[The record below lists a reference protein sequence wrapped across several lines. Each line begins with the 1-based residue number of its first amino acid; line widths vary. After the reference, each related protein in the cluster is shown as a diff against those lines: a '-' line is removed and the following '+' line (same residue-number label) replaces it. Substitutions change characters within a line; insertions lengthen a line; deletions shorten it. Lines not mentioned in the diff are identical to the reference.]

1 MNLIM
6 DGLLMA
12 GTLFA
17 GLYCW
22 VLSGR
27 VRDLKNL
34 DDGLGASIVTLTRQ
48 IELARTTLDEARAG
62 AKENRSELEKLI
74 GQAENSSGRLKM
86 LLSAGRDSIERQ
98 RLAAQEHRTV
108 MEAADLALVAAR
120 SLHPAPQ
127 ERSSHRETLA
137 PRPAPRDAR
146 PTPEPGSYAA
156 GRGDEDDD
164 DARDAHAAPPA
175 RMATAPPAQRRPL
188 TAQRPFVAPD
198 RSQSDART
206 GARRTDR
213 DHAADAAE
221 PAPDHDETTLAAR
234 KEAPSPAVP
243 QPQPTRLRPADPVVG
258 LSRDP
263 AYDVP
268 KPRLQL
274 APSTRLAGPPPV
286 PRSEDELLEALSSIA
301 AGVAR

>member
-156 GRGDEDDD
+156 GRGDEDSAGRARRPARAHGHCPAGAAQAPHCAEALRGPRPLPIGCADRGPPHGPRPRGRRGRACTRSRRD
-164 DARDAHAAPPA
+164 DAR
-175 RMATAPPAQRRPL
+175 
-188 TAQRPFVAPD
+188 
-198 RSQSDART
+198 
-206 GARRTDR
+206 
-213 DHAADAAE
+213 
-221 PAPDHDETTLAAR
+221 
-234 KEAPSPAVP
+234 
-243 QPQPTRLRPADPVVG
+243 
-258 LSRDP
+258 
-263 AYDVP
+263 
-268 KPRLQL
+268 
-274 APSTRLAGPPPV
+274 
-286 PRSEDELLEALSSIA
+286 SSK
-301 AGVAR
+301 GSS